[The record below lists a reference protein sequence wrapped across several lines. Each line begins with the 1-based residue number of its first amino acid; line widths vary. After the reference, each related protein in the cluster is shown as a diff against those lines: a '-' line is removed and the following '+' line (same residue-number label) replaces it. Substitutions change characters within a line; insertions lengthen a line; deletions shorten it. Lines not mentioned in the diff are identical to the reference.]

1 MARIGIDL
9 ERRIGTVDRRIFG
22 QFIEHL
28 GRCIYGGIYDEGS
41 PLADARGFRTD
52 VLDAVRPLRIP
63 ILRWPGGN
71 FVSGYHWL
79 DGVGPRDKR
88 PRRSELAWYAEESN
102 RFGTDEFIEY
112 CRAIEAEPYIC
123 VNMGSGTMDEA
134 QAWVEYCNGTGNTSW
149 ANLRRANGHAE
160 PYRVRYWGLGN
171 EMYGGWQIGNM
182 NAHDYVKKARA
193 FAMVMKR
200 TDLSI
205 QLIGCGQNG
214 WSEWDEITL
223 NGLAEFIDFPS
234 IHLYTGGPDHYATV
248 FQSHQAERAI
258 RVCAALIER
267 VRYAQR
273 IAHPIHI
280 AFDEWNVWWRTRSHE
295 DRVGGVEERYT
306 LTDALAIAT
315 YLNGFI
321 RHCRVVRIAN
331 FAQLVNAIAPIFTSP
346 AGLFL
351 QTIYHPL
358 RLYAEHTQDVALDVH
373 VEGETHALR
382 PEQEAPSGR
391 VHHVADLGP
400 FTLVDASATCDEAG
414 HALAVALVNGDRDA
428 RMAGGVAVTIARRPA
443 RARLGQTPRRA
454 EEIAHG
460 LRVELRVRLGAGA
473 NALHRVVTHAQQPA
487 SRRLRID
494 DAAAEEVRRRAGH
507 REQRRRDQPARGRL
521 CDGDG
526 LLALLEQCTER
537 GGDREFVG
545 RHGADDSAAPPR

>member
-41 PLADARGFRTD
+41 ALADARGFRKD

-79 DGVGPRDKR
+79 DGVGPKERR

-102 RFGTDEFIEY
+102 RFGTNEFIEY
-112 CRAIEAEPYIC
+112 CRALETEPFIC

-134 QAWVEYCNGTGNTSW
+134 QAWVEYCNGSGNTSW
-149 ANLRRANGHAE
+149 ANLRREHGYPE
-160 PYRVRYWGLGN
+160 PHRVTYWGLGN
-171 EMYGGWQIGNM
+171 EMYGSWQIGNM

-200 TDLSI
+200 TDPSI
-205 QLIGCGQNG
+205 QLIGCGQTG
-214 WSEWDEITL
+214 WTEWDEIVL
-223 NGLAEFIDFPS
+223 SGLADLIDFHS

-248 FQSHQAERAI
+248 FQPHQAERAI
-258 RVCAALIER
+258 RICAALIER
-267 VRYAQR
+267 VRQLQR
-273 IAHPIHI
+273 LAHPIHI

-295 DRVGGVEERYT
+295 DRVGGIEERYT
-306 LTDALAIAT
+306 LSDALAIAT
-315 YLNGFI
+315 YLHGFI

-346 AGLFL
+346 TGLFL

-358 RLYAEHTQDVALDVH
+358 RLYAQHMHEIALDVH
-373 VEGETHALR
+373 VSGDTYTLHPAQELEG
-382 PEQEAPSGR
+382 SGR

-400 FTLVDASATCDEAG
+400 FALLDAAATCDEAG
-414 HALAVALVNGDRDA
+414 RVLTLAVVNRDRHRAFTARVDLGGALPASAATAWEVNGPDVSA
-428 RMAGGVAVTIARRPA
+428 TNSFETPNAVDVRESRI
-443 RARLGQTPRRA
+443 
-454 EEIAHG
+454 
-460 LRVELRVRLGAGA
+460 ELRGSSFHHTFAAHSITLLRLD
-473 NALHRVVTHAQQPA
+473 V
-487 SRRLRID
+487 
-494 DAAAEEVRRRAGH
+494 
-507 REQRRRDQPARGRL
+507 AR
-521 CDGDG
+521 
-526 LLALLEQCTER
+526 
-537 GGDREFVG
+537 
-545 RHGADDSAAPPR
+545 

>member
-71 FVSGYHWL
+71 SVSGYHWL

-112 CRAIEAEPYIC
+112 CRVLGTEPFIC

-134 QAWVEYCNGTGNTSW
+134 QAWVEYCNGTSNTSW
-149 ANLRRANGHAE
+149 ANLRRQHGHPE
-160 PYRVRYWGLGN
+160 PYR
-171 EMYGGWQIGNM
+171 
-182 NAHDYVKKARA
+182 
-193 FAMVMKR
+193 
-200 TDLSI
+200 
-205 QLIGCGQNG
+205 
-214 WSEWDEITL
+214 
-223 NGLAEFIDFPS
+223 
-234 IHLYTGGPDHYATV
+234 YATV

-258 RVCAALIER
+258 RVCSALIER

-295 DRVGGVEERYT
+295 DRVGGVEERYN
-306 LTDALAIAT
+306 LSDALAVAT

-321 RHCRVVRIAN
+321 RHCRTVRIAN
-331 FAQLVNAIAPIFTSP
+331 FAQLVNAIAPIFTNP
-346 AGLFL
+346 KGLFL

-358 RLYAEHTQDVALDVH
+358 RLYAEHTLDVGLDVH
-373 VEGETHALR
+373 VDGETYELK
-382 PEQEAPSGR
+382 PEQEPPSGR

-400 FTLVDASATCDEAG
+400 FTLIDAAASCDEAG
-414 HALAVALVNGDRDA
+414 RAVSVALINRDRDRDLPVTLDLRDAAIAGAVSGWEVNGPDVSA
-428 RMAGGVAVTIARRPA
+428 TNSFE
-443 RARLGQTPRRA
+443 TPRAVDVRERKLEA
-454 EEIAHG
+454 RGSRLETVLPAHSVTV
-460 LRVELRVRLGAGA
+460 LRF
-473 NALHRVVTHAQQPA
+473 
-487 SRRLRID
+487 
-494 DAAAEEVRRRAGH
+494 EVR
-507 REQRRRDQPARGRL
+507 
-521 CDGDG
+521 
-526 LLALLEQCTER
+526 
-537 GGDREFVG
+537 
-545 RHGADDSAAPPR
+545 

>member
-1 MARIGIDL
+1 MNRIGIDL
-9 ERRIGTVDRRIFG
+9 ARRLGTVDPRIFG

-28 GRCIYGGIYDEGS
+28 GRCIYGGIYEEGS
-41 PLADARGFRTD
+41 SLSDERGFRRD
-52 VLDAVRPLRIP
+52 VLAAARPLRIP

-79 DGVGPRDKR
+79 DGVGPKDAR

-112 CRAIEAEPYIC
+112 CRVLGTEPFIC

-149 ANLRRANGHAE
+149 ANLRRQHGHPE

-171 EMYGGWQIGNM
+171 EMYGGWQIGNL

-200 TDLSI
+200 TDPSI
-205 QLIGCGQNG
+205 ELIGCGQNG
-214 WSEWDEITL
+214 WSEWDEITI
-223 NGLAEFIDFPS
+223 NGLAELIDHHS

-258 RVCAALIER
+258 RICASLIER
-267 VRYAQR
+267 ARYTQR
-273 IAHPIHI
+273 ISRPIHI

-306 LTDALAIAT
+306 LSDALAVAT
-315 YLNGFI
+315 YLHGFI

-331 FAQLVNAIAPIFTSP
+331 FAQLVNAIAPIFTNRE
-346 AGLFL
+346 GLFL

-358 RLYAEHTQDVALDVH
+358 RLYAEHTLELALDTH
-373 VEGETHALR
+373 VDGPTHDLA
-382 PEQEAPSGR
+382 PEQELLPGGR

-400 FTLVDASATCDEAG
+400 FTMVDAVSTTDTAG
-414 HALAVALVNGDRDA
+414 RELSIALVNRDRDRDQLTVVA
-428 RMAGGVAVTIARRPA
+428 LTGGALTGSVRSWEVHGLDVAATNSFENPRAVDVRERKIETRDGGVTLTLPAHSVTI
-443 RARLGQTPRRA
+443 
-454 EEIAHG
+454 
-460 LRVELRVRLGAGA
+460 LRGDLK
-473 NALHRVVTHAQQPA
+473 
-487 SRRLRID
+487 
-494 DAAAEEVRRRAGH
+494 
-507 REQRRRDQPARGRL
+507 RG
-521 CDGDG
+521 
-526 LLALLEQCTER
+526 
-537 GGDREFVG
+537 
-545 RHGADDSAAPPR
+545 

>member
-1 MARIGIDL
+1 MTTHIGIDL
-9 ERRIGTVDRRIFG
+9 ARRLGTVDRRIFG

-41 PLADARGFRTD
+41 PLARRARLPHATCSRRRGRCAF
-52 VLDAVRPLRIP
+52 P

-79 DGVGPRDKR
+79 DGVGPKDER

-112 CRAIEAEPYIC
+112 CREIETEPFIC

-149 ANLRRANGHAE
+149 ANLRRRHGHAE

-171 EMYGGWQIGNM
+171 EMYGGWQIGNL

-200 TDLSI
+200 TDPTI
-205 QLIGCGQNG
+205 QLVGCGQNG
-214 WSEWDEITL
+214 WSEWDEIVL
-223 NGLAEFIDFPS
+223 GGLAELVDFHS
-234 IHLYTGGPDHYATV
+234 IHLYTGSTDHYTTV

-258 RVCAALIER
+258 RICAALIER
-267 VRYAQR
+267 VRHLQQIAPPHPHRVRRVERVVPHAQPR
-273 IAHPIHI
+273 GPRGRRRGALH
-280 AFDEWNVWWRTRSHE
+280 
-295 DRVGGVEERYT
+295 
-306 LTDALAIAT
+306 LTDALAVAT

-346 AGLFL
+346 QGLFL

-358 RLYAEHTQDVALDVH
+358 RLYAEHTLAARARRPRRRRDATTLDPAQ
-373 VEGETHALR
+373 ETDA
-382 PEQEAPSGR
+382 SGGR

-400 FTLVDASATCDEAG
+400 FL
-414 HALAVALVNGDRDA
+414 LL
-428 RMAGGVAVTIARRPA
+428 
-443 RARLGQTPRRA
+443 
-454 EEIAHG
+454 
-460 LRVELRVRLGAGA
+460 
-473 NALHRVVTHAQQPA
+473 
-487 SRRLRID
+487 
-494 DAAAEEVRRRAGH
+494 DAAATAR
-507 REQRRRDQPARGRL
+507 RGR
-521 CDGDG
+521 
-526 LLALLEQCTER
+526 
-537 GGDREFVG
+537 
-545 RHGADDSAAPPR
+545 GARSRWPWSIAIATGT